1 MEKGLLGF
9 LLVVFL
15 TSCAMPETRT
25 YSLHMPDPGSG
36 ASSAKTDAS
45 VAVVIDSPKYLSQP
59 YIAYRNSPY
68 ELMISRY
75 SKWDSSPEDIV
86 KDGFRDALSS
96 LGLFKNVR
104 ASDVVPS
111 GYYRL
116 TINLKKFE
124 RSDEGD
130 SSFSDLALDVTL
142 VSPEGKSL
150 YRNTVSKRV
159 KLADRSFLSLAK
171 GLSGAL
177 AEGIEEV
184 RVNVEKSLRQ

>member
-1 MEKGLLGF
+1 
-9 LLVVFL
+9 
-15 TSCAMPETRT
+15 MPETRT